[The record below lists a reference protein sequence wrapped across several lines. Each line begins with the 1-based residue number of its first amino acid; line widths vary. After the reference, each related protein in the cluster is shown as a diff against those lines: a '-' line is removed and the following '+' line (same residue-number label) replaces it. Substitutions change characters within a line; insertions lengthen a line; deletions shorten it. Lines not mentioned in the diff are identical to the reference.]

1 MKQIPG
7 CLKLPSGAVMLLKFR
22 KAGST
27 MKKIALVV
35 IGSFF
40 AVAANADSLR
50 DRYDDER
57 HLALAAGEPSAY
69 VQENAKWKARDGY
82 RPSFA
87 ICQSQST
94 QCAVNQAE
102 IIASAK
108 FAYKGDYQAQR
119 NIAFCLFTG
128 CQGAVI
134 IDKALSCAWR
144 TVILAAASSEVDAT
158 DTSNLQACKNDLTP
172 TENAAAISRAGNL
185 FKTVYGKTIGRQ
197 WR

>member
-1 MKQIPG
+1 
-7 CLKLPSGAVMLLKFR
+7 
-22 KAGST
+22 
-27 MKKIALVV
+27 MKKIAMAVL
-35 IGSFF
+35 GSLF
-40 AVAANADSLR
+40 AMTANADSLR

-57 HLALAAGEPSAY
+57 HLALAAGEPSGYLEA
-69 VQENAKWKARDGY
+69 NANWKAKDGY
-82 RPSFA
+82 RPSLT
-87 ICQSQST
+87 ICQHQSSQCIS
-94 QCAVNQAE
+94 NQAE

-134 IDKALSCAWR
+134 IDKSLACAWR
-144 TVILAAASSEVDAT
+144 TVILAAATSEVDAT
-158 DTSNLQACKNDLTP
+158 DTSNLQACRNELTP

-185 FKTVYGKTIGRQ
+185 FKSIYGKTIGRQ

>member
-1 MKQIPG
+1 M
-7 CLKLPSGAVMLLKFR
+7 LKLQE
-22 KAGST
+22 AGSS
-27 MKKIALVV
+27 MKMIVTAVL
-35 IGSFF
+35 GSLL
-40 AVAANADSLR
+40 AMTASANSLR

-69 VQENAKWKARDGY
+69 VEANAKWKAKDGY
-82 RPSFA
+82 RPSLA
-87 ICQSQST
+87 ICQSQSS
-94 QCAVNQAE
+94 QCISNQAE

-128 CQGAVI
+128 CQGAVMV
-134 IDKALSCAWR
+134 DKSLACAWR
-144 TVILAAASSEVDAT
+144 TVILAAATSEVDAT

-172 TENAAAISRAGNL
+172 TENAAAISRASTL
-185 FKTVYGKTIGRQ
+185 FKSVYGKPIGRQ

>member
-1 MKQIPG
+1 
-7 CLKLPSGAVMLLKFR
+7 LKLPPGAVTSLKIQ
-22 KAGST
+22 KAGSS
-27 MKKIALVV
+27 MKKKVLAV
-35 IGSFF
+35 IGSLF
-40 AVAANADSLR
+40 AMTANADNLR

-69 VQENAKWKARDGY
+69 VKANEKWKAKDGY
-82 RPSFA
+82 KPSLA

-94 QCAVNQAE
+94 QCVSNQAE

-108 FAYKGDYQAQR
+108 YAYKGDYQAQR

-134 IDKALSCAWR
+134 IDKALACAWR
-144 TVILAAASSEVDAT
+144 TVILAAATSEVDAT
-158 DTSNLQACKNDLTP
+158 DTSNLQACKNNLTP
-172 TENAAAISRAGNL
+172 TENAAAISRADKL
-185 FKTVYGKTIGRQ
+185 FKSVYGKTIGRQ

>member
-1 MKQIPG
+1 
-7 CLKLPSGAVMLLKFR
+7 
-22 KAGST
+22 
-27 MKKIALVV
+27 MKKIVLAV
-35 IGSFF
+35 IGSLF
-40 AVAANADSLR
+40 ALAANADSLR
-50 DRYDDER
+50 DRYDNER

-69 VQENAKWKARDGY
+69 VQENAKWKAKDGY
-82 RPSFA
+82 KPSLA
-87 ICQSQST
+87 ICQTQST
-94 QCAVNQAE
+94 QCLGNQAE

-134 IDKALSCAWR
+134 VDKALACAWR
-144 TVILAAASSEVDAT
+144 TVILAAATSEVDAT

-172 TENAAAISRAGNL
+172 TENAAAVSRAGTL
-185 FKTVYGKTIGRQ
+185 FKSVYGKPIGRQ

>member
-1 MKQIPG
+1 
-7 CLKLPSGAVMLLKFR
+7 
-22 KAGST
+22 
-27 MKKIALVV
+27 MKKIVLAV

-87 ICQSQST
+87 ICQSQAAD
-94 QCAVNQAE
+94 CVVNQAE

-134 IDKALSCAWR
+134 VDKALSCAWR